1 MKQST
6 AKNLR
11 QRWNISRWA
20 IALPWLTICFWLS
33 VVIAGLFAFSS
44 LKYGLFPEVSFPV
57 VVVQATAN
65 FDNTIETE
73 TQITTPIEKAV
84 KILETK
90 GMYELRSST
99 YPGQAVINIAFTTL
113 SNLKSATTDV
123 ETALKQVPLPPE
135 TNLDIISLD
144 LNESAAI
151 SYTIVSDSKTL
162 KELTAIAQNQIIPT
176 ISELPEILKVNLLG
190 DASLKQKDT
199 DTSLPNTFPTLVS
212 FNNQNAIAFQVVK
225 RADANTLEAVSKV
238 EATVAKMQSDLP
250 EIKLVLA
257 ETQADYIQEATQAT
271 IDALLLAIILAVAVI
286 FPFLRNFSATIITA
300 LAIPIS
306 LLGTCIVMAIFGF
319 NLETITLL
327 ALAIII
333 GIIVDDAIVDVENIA
348 RHLQAG
354 ETPKQA
360 AINGTDEIGLTVVA
374 STCTIAAVF
383 LPVALMGDT
392 LGQFFQPFGLTVSA
406 AVLISLLVART
417 LSPVLSVWW
426 LNEVRSQKFEGRK
439 LQFEVTGQELEENY
453 DEVRSY
459 LKQDGLLNQTPIKSQ
474 KLEGNYDEVRSQ
486 ELEVRSCFCNLESLF
501 NQIQKWENTLSNQYQ
516 KLLNWSLDHRKIVI
530 AIALLSFILGVAMI
544 PLIPKGLVPQ
554 LDRGEFNI
562 TYTYPLPNFVSN
574 TENTPSPQATPAPP
588 DNSIFAEGAFN
599 WISGLTKSPTRILLR
614 KSRRVAQQIEE
625 KVLSSPEVE
634 SVFSIAGFQGEPN
647 HGKIYVKLKKERSL
661 TTAQIQEQ
669 TRNALSEL
677 KNISISVEDIPF
689 VETGAGKPFEIM
701 LLGDNREILYNTA
714 QKIQTQIAKIPG
726 FVDLTIAPQYNNFDN
741 PMEITHRSQK
751 QVIYITANLSE
762 GLGLGN
768 AIDLAVE
775 IAQPILPPG
784 VKLDLGGD
792 SLRIGE
798 VFSSFFVTLGFSV
811 VCMLTVLVLLFGRF
825 LEPLVVGLCLPLSIV
840 GAMLGLLF
848 TQSDFGVIS
857 LLGLIFLLGL
867 LDKNALLLMDY
878 INQLRQSGLDR
889 RQAILQTGL
898 VRLRPILMTT
908 SSTVL
913 GMLPIALGLGAG
925 AELRQPLAV
934 AIIGG
939 LITSTL
945 LSLIVVPV
953 LYTLLEDWWRLTYS
967 RRSPTGERGILQ
979 PRKP

>member
-1 MKQST
+1 MKQSSG
-6 AKNLR
+6 KNLR

-20 IALPWLTICFWLS
+20 IANPWLTICFWLT
-33 VVIAGLFAFSS
+33 VTIAGLFAFSS
-44 LKYGLFPEVSFPV
+44 LKYALFPEVSFPV
-57 VVVQATAN
+57 VVVQAKAN
-65 FDNTIETE
+65 FDTAIETE
-73 TQITTPIEKAV
+73 REITAPIENAV

-99 YPGQAVINIAFTTL
+99 YQGQAVINMAFSTL
-113 SNLKSATTDV
+113 NNLSSATADV
-123 ETALKQVPLPPE
+123 ETALKQVTLPPE
-135 TNLDIISLD
+135 TSLEIISLD

-151 SYTIVSDSKTL
+151 SYAITSDSQTL
-162 KELTAIAQNQIIPT
+162 RELTKIAQNQIIPT
-176 ISELPEILKVNLLG
+176 IAELPGVLKVNLLG
-190 DASLKQKDT
+190 DASRKQKDRENLVS
-199 DTSLPNTFPTLVS
+199 TSPPSLVS
-212 FNNQNAIAFQVVK
+212 FNAKNAIAFQVVK
-225 RADANTLEAVSKV
+225 RSDANTLEVVSRV
-238 EATVAKMQSDLP
+238 EATVAKLQSDLP

-257 ETQADYIQEATQAT
+257 ETQADYIQEATKAT
-271 IDALLLAIILAVAVI
+271 IDALLLAIILAVAII
-286 FPFLRNFSATIITA
+286 FPFLRNVAATMITA

-348 RHLQAG
+348 RHLEAG
-354 ETPKQA
+354 ETPRQA
-360 AINGTDEIGLTVVA
+360 AISGTDEIGLTVVA

-383 LPVALMGDT
+383 LPVAFMGDT

-417 LSPVLSVWW
+417 LSPVLASWW
-426 LNEVRSQKFEGRK
+426 LNEVRSQKSEI
-439 LQFEVTGQELEENY
+439 
-453 DEVRSY
+453 RSY
-459 LKQDGLLNQTPIKSQ
+459 QNLEGNNNEVKSHKSTPREQENLLNQTPQ
-474 KLEGNYDEVRSQ
+474 
-486 ELEVRSCFCNLESLF
+486 
-501 NQIQKWENTLSNQYQ
+501 WEKTLSNQYQ

-530 AIALLSFILGVAMI
+530 AIALLSFVAGVAMI

-562 TYTYPLPNFVSN
+562 TYSYPLPNFATN
-574 TENTPSPQATPAPP
+574 TEKSLPPQEIQPP
-588 DNSIFAEGAFN
+588 PQNSIFGEGAFN
-599 WISGLTKSPTRILLR
+599 WINDLTNSPTRILLR
-614 KSRRVAQQIEE
+614 KSRRIAQQIEQI
-625 KVLSSPEVE
+625 VLSSPEVE

-647 HGKIYVKLKKERSL
+647 RGKVYVKLKKERSL
-661 TTAQIQEQ
+661 TTTQVQEQ
-669 TRNALSEL
+669 TRTALSEL
-677 KNISISVEDIPF
+677 EKVTVSVEDIPF

-701 LLGDNREILYNTA
+701 LLGDNREILHNSATE
-714 QKIQTQIAKIPG
+714 IQTQIQKIPG
-726 FVDLTIAPQYNNFDN
+726 FVDITITSQFQNFDN
-741 PMEITHRSQK
+741 PMEITRRGLK
-751 QVIYITANLSE
+751 QVVYITANLSD
-762 GLGLGN
+762 GLGLAD
-768 AIDLAVE
+768 AINLAVD
-775 IAQPILPPG
+775 IAQPILPDG
-784 VKLDLGGD
+784 VELDLGGD
-792 SLRIGE
+792 SLRVGE
-798 VFSSFFVTLGFSV
+798 VFGSFGVTLGLSV
-811 VCMLTVLVLLFGRF
+811 VCMLTVLFLLFGRF

-840 GAMLGLLF
+840 GAMLGLLV

-889 RQAILQTGL
+889 REAILQTGM

-934 AIIGG
+934 GIIGG

-953 LYTLLEDWWRLTYS
+953 LYTLLEDWWEL
-967 RRSPTGERGILQ
+967 
-979 PRKP
+979 

>member
-20 IALPWLTICFWLS
+20 IAKPWLTICFWLS
-33 VVIAGLFAFSS
+33 VVIAGFFAFSS

-113 SNLKSATTDV
+113 NNLKSATADV

-151 SYTIVSDSKTL
+151 SYAIISDSKTL
-162 KELTAIAQNQIIPT
+162 RELTAIAQNQIIPT
-176 ISELPEILKVNLLG
+176 ISKLPEVLKVNLLG

-199 DTSLPNTFPTLVS
+199 DTLLPNTFPTLVS
-212 FNNQNAIAFQVVK
+212 FNHKNAIAFQVVK

-250 EIKLVLA
+250 EIKLALA

-286 FPFLRNFSATIITA
+286 FPFLRNFPATIITA

-348 RHLQAG
+348 RHLEAG

-383 LPVALMGDT
+383 LPVAFMGDT

-417 LSPVLSVWW
+417 LSPVLAVWW
-426 LNEVRSQKFEGRK
+426 LNEVRSQKSEGRRQK
-439 LQFEVTGQELEENY
+439 AEGRRQKAEGNNNEVK
-453 DEVRSY
+453 SY
-459 LKQDGLLNQTPIKSQ
+459 LTQDGLLNQTPIRSQ
-474 KLEGNYDEVRSQ
+474 KSEGNYDEVRSQ
-486 ELEVRSCFCNLESLF
+486 ELEENNNEVKSYLKQDGLF
-501 NQIQKWENTLSNQYQ
+501 NQTQKWENTLSNQYQ

-562 TYTYPLPNFVSN
+562 TYTYPLPNFAKN
-574 TENTPSPQATPAPP
+574 TESVPPPQANQAPAN
-588 DNSIFAEGAFN
+588 NSIFPEGAFN
-599 WISGLTKSPTRILLR
+599 WISGLTQSPTRILLR

-625 KVLSSPEVE
+625 IVLFSPEVE

-647 HGKIYVKLKKERSL
+647 RGKIYVKLKKERSL
-661 TTAQIQEQ
+661 TTAQIQKQ
-669 TRNALSEL
+669 TRKALSEL
-677 KNISISVEDIPF
+677 KNISVSVEDIPF
-689 VETGAGKPFEIM
+689 VETGAGKPFEVM
-701 LLGDNREILYNTA
+701 LLGDNREIIYNTA
-714 QKIQTQIAKIPG
+714 QKIQTQIAKLPG

-741 PMEITHRSQK
+741 PMEITHRGQK
-751 QVIYITANLSE
+751 QVIYITANLSN

-953 LYTLLEDWWRLTYS
+953 LYTLLEDWWKLKLSGLTQRHY
-967 RRSPTGERGILQ
+967 I
-979 PRKP
+979 

>member
-1 MKQST
+1 MMKQSSG
-6 AKNLR
+6 KNLR

-20 IALPWLTICFWLS
+20 IAKPWLTICFWLT
-33 VVIAGLFAFSS
+33 VTIGGLFAFST
-44 LKYGLFPEVSFPV
+44 LKYALFPEVSFPV
-57 VVVQATAN
+57 VVVQVKSTFDTA
-65 FDNTIETE
+65 IETE
-73 TQITTPIEKAV
+73 KEITAPIENSV

-99 YPGQAVINIAFTTL
+99 YPGQAVINMAFSTL
-113 SNLKSATTDV
+113 NNLSSATADV
-123 ETALKQVPLPPE
+123 ETALKKVTLPPE
-135 TNLDIISLD
+135 SSLEIISLD

-151 SYTIVSDSKTL
+151 SYAITSESQTL
-162 KELTAIAQNQIIPT
+162 RELTKIAQNQIIPT
-176 ISELPEILKVNLLG
+176 IAELPGVLKVNLLG
-190 DASLKQKDT
+190 DTSRKQKDKEKLIS
-199 DTSLPNTFPTLVS
+199 TSPPTLVS
-212 FNNQNAIAFQVVK
+212 FNAKNAIAFQVVK
-225 RADANTLEAVSKV
+225 RADANTLEVVSRV
-238 EATVAKMQSDLP
+238 EATVAKLQSDLP

-257 ETQADYIQEATQAT
+257 ETQADYIQEATKAT
-271 IDALLLAIILAVAVI
+271 IDALLLGIILAVAVI
-286 FPFLRNFSATIITA
+286 FPFLRNFAATMITA

-333 GIIVDDAIVDVENIA
+333 GIIVDDAIVDVENIS
-348 RHLQAG
+348 RHIEAG

-360 AINGTDEIGLTVVA
+360 AISGTDEIGLTVVA

-383 LPVALMGDT
+383 LPVAFMGDT

-417 LSPVLSVWW
+417 LSPVLAS
-426 LNEVRSQKFEGRK
+426 NFKIQKSK
-439 LQFEVTGQELEENY
+439 V
-453 DEVRSY
+453 
-459 LKQDGLLNQTPIKSQ
+459 KSQ
-474 KLEGNYDEVRSQ
+474 KLEGNNEVKSQKSKVKSLNFEVRSQ
-486 ELEVRSCFCNLESLF
+486 ENEF
-501 NQIQKWENTLSNQYQ
+501 QIQKSKVKSLNLEGNDVSLKEDSLLNQTPQWEKTLSNQYQ
-516 KLLNWSLDHRKIVI
+516 KLLNFSLDHRKIVI
-530 AIALLSFILGVAMI
+530 AIALLSFVVGVAMI

-562 TYTYPLPNFVSN
+562 TYSYPLPTFATN
-574 TENTPSPQATPAPP
+574 TEKSPPSPEIQPP
-588 DNSIFAEGAFN
+588 PQNSIFGEGAFN
-599 WISGLTKSPTRILLR
+599 WINDLTNSPTRILLR
-614 KSRRVAQQIEE
+614 KSRRIAQQIE
-625 KVLSSPEVE
+625 KIVLSSPEVE

-647 HGKIYVKLKKERSL
+647 RGKVYVKLKKERSL
-661 TTAQIQEQ
+661 TTTQVQEQ
-669 TRNALSEL
+669 TRSALSEL
-677 KNISISVEDIPF
+677 EKVTVSVEDIPF

-701 LLGDNREILYNTA
+701 LLGDNREILHNTA
-714 QKIQTQIAKIPG
+714 TEIQTQIQKIPG
-726 FVDLTIAPQYNNFDN
+726 FVDITITSQFQNFDN
-741 PMEITHRSQK
+741 PLEITRRGLK
-751 QVIYITANLSE
+751 QVVYITANLSD
-762 GLGLGN
+762 GLGLAD
-768 AIDLAVE
+768 AINLAVDV
-775 IAQPILPPG
+775 AQPILPDG
-784 VKLDLGGD
+784 VELDLGGD
-792 SLRIGE
+792 SLRVGE
-798 VFSSFFVTLGFSV
+798 VFGSFGVTLGLSV
-811 VCMLTVLVLLFGRF
+811 VCMLTVLFLLFGRF

-840 GAMLGLLF
+840 GAMLGLLV

-889 RQAILQTGL
+889 REAILQTGM

-953 LYTLLEDWWRLTYS
+953 LYTLLEDWWEL
-967 RRSPTGERGILQ
+967 
-979 PRKP
+979 

>member
-20 IALPWLTICFWLS
+20 IAKPWLTICFWLS
-33 VVIAGLFAFSS
+33 VVIAGFFAFSS

-113 SNLKSATTDV
+113 NNLKSATADV

-151 SYTIVSDSKTL
+151 SYAIISDSKTL
-162 KELTAIAQNQIIPT
+162 RELTAIAQNQIIPT
-176 ISELPEILKVNLLG
+176 ISKLPEVLKVNLLG

-199 DTSLPNTFPTLVS
+199 DTLLPNTFPTLVS
-212 FNNQNAIAFQVVK
+212 FNHKNAIAFQVVK

-250 EIKLVLA
+250 EIKLALA

-286 FPFLRNFSATIITA
+286 FPFLRNFPATIITA

-348 RHLQAG
+348 RHLEAG

-383 LPVALMGDT
+383 LPVAFMGDT

-417 LSPVLSVWW
+417 LSPVLAVWW
-426 LNEVRSQKFEGRK
+426 LNEVRSQKSEGRRQK
-439 LQFEVTGQELEENY
+439 AEGRRQKAEGNNNEVK
-453 DEVRSY
+453 SY
-459 LKQDGLLNQTPIKSQ
+459 LTQDGLLNQTPIRSQ
-474 KLEGNYDEVRSQ
+474 KSEGNYDEVRSQ
-486 ELEVRSCFCNLESLF
+486 ELEENNNEVKSYLKQDNLL
-501 NQIQKWENTLSNQYQ
+501 NQTQKWENTLSHQYQ
-516 KLLNWSLDHRKIVI
+516 KLLNWSLDHRKVVI
-530 AIALLSFILGVAMI
+530 AIALLSFILGMAMI

-562 TYTYPLPNFVSN
+562 TYTYPLPNFAKN
-574 TENTPSPQATPAPP
+574 TENFPPPQANQAPAN
-588 DNSIFAEGAFN
+588 NSIFPEGAFN
-599 WISGLTKSPTRILLR
+599 WISGLTQSPTRILLR
-614 KSRRVAQQIEE
+614 KSRRVAQNIEE
-625 KVLSSPEVE
+625 IVLSSPEVE

-647 HGKIYVKLKKERSL
+647 RGKIYVKLKKERSL
-661 TTAQIQEQ
+661 TTAQIQKQ
-669 TRNALSEL
+669 TRKALSEL
-677 KNISISVEDIPF
+677 KNISVSVEDIPF
-689 VETGAGKPFEIM
+689 VETGAGKPFEVM
-701 LLGDNREILYNTA
+701 LLGDNREIIYNTA
-714 QKIQTQIAKIPG
+714 QKIQTQIAKLPG

-792 SLRIGE
+792 SLRVGE
-798 VFSSFFVTLGFSV
+798 VFGSFFVTLGFSV

-878 INQLRQSGLDR
+878 INQLRQSGLER

-953 LYTLLEDWWRLTYS
+953 LYTLLEDWWKLKLSGLTQRHY
-967 RRSPTGERGILQ
+967 I
-979 PRKP
+979 

>member
-1 MKQST
+1 MKQSS
-6 AKNLR
+6 AKNMR
-11 QRWNISRWA
+11 RRWNISRWA
-20 IALPWLTICFWLS
+20 IAKPWLTICFWLT
-33 VVIAGLFAFSS
+33 VTIAGLFAFSS
-44 LKYGLFPEVSFPV
+44 LKYALFPEVSFPV
-57 VVVQATAN
+57 VVIQAKAAFDTA
-65 FDNTIETE
+65 IETE
-73 TQITTPIEKAV
+73 TQVTAPIEKAV
-84 KILETK
+84 KTLETK

-99 YPGQAVINIAFTTL
+99 YPGQVVINMAFSTL
-113 SNLKSATTDV
+113 NNLSSATADV
-123 ETALKQVPLPPE
+123 ETALQQVTLPPE
-135 TNLDIISLD
+135 TSLEIISLD

-151 SYTIVSDSKTL
+151 SYAITSDSQTL
-162 KELTAIAQNQIIPT
+162 RELTKIAQNQIIPS
-176 ISELPEILKVNLLG
+176 IAELPGVLKVNLLG
-190 DASLKQKDT
+190 DTSRKQKDT
-199 DTSLPNTFPTLVS
+199 DTLLSTTPPTLVS
-212 FNNQNAIAFQVVK
+212 FNAKNAIAFQVVK
-225 RADANTLEAVSKV
+225 RADANTLEVVSRV
-238 EATVAKMQSDLP
+238 EATVAKLQSDLP

-257 ETQADYIQEATQAT
+257 ETQADYIQEASKAT
-271 IDALLLAIILAVAVI
+271 IDALLLGIILAVAVI
-286 FPFLRNFSATIITA
+286 FPFLRNFAATMITA

-306 LLGTCIVMAIFGF
+306 LLGTCIVMAISGF

-327 ALAIII
+327 ALAIVI

-348 RHLQAG
+348 RHLEAG
-354 ETPKQA
+354 ETPRQA
-360 AINGTDEIGLTVVA
+360 AISGTDEIGLTVVA

-383 LPVALMGDT
+383 LPVAFMGDT

-417 LSPVLSVWW
+417 LSPVLAVWW
-426 LNEVRSQKFEGRK
+426 LNELRTQNSKLRSLKFDVRSQNLEG
-439 LQFEVTGQELEENY
+439 N
-453 DEVRSY
+453 DEVKSQKLERHNNEVKSY
-459 LKQDGLLNQTPIKSQ
+459 LKQDNLLNQIPQ
-474 KLEGNYDEVRSQ
+474 
-486 ELEVRSCFCNLESLF
+486 
-501 NQIQKWENTLSNQYQ
+501 WEKTLSNQYQ

-530 AIALLSFILGVAMI
+530 AIALLSFVVGVAMI

-562 TYTYPLPNFVSN
+562 TYSYPLPNFATN
-574 TENTPSPQATPAPP
+574 TEKSPPP
-588 DNSIFAEGAFN
+588 QEIQPPPNNSIFAEGAFN
-599 WISGLTKSPTRILLR
+599 WISDLTKSPTRILLR
-614 KSRRVAQQIEE
+614 KSRRIAQQIE
-625 KVLSSPEVE
+625 KIVLSSPEVE

-647 HGKIYVKLKKERSL
+647 RGKVYVKLKKERSL

-669 TRNALSEL
+669 TRTALSKLE
-677 KNISISVEDIPF
+677 KVTVSVEDIPF
-689 VETGAGKPFEIM
+689 VETGAGKPFEVM
-701 LLGDNREILYNTA
+701 LLGDNREILHNTA
-714 QKIQTQIAKIPG
+714 TEIKTQIEKIPG
-726 FVDLTIAPQYNNFDN
+726 FVDITVTSQFNNNDN
-741 PMEITHRSQK
+741 PIEITHRGLK
-751 QVIYITANLSE
+751 QVVYITANLSD
-762 GLGLGN
+762 GLGLAD

-775 IAQPILPPG
+775 VAQPILPPG

-798 VFSSFFVTLGFSV
+798 VFSSFSVTLGLSV

-840 GAMLGLLF
+840 GAMLGLLV
-848 TQSDFGVIS
+848 TQSYFGVIS

-889 RQAILQTGL
+889 REAILQTGA

-908 SSTVL
+908 TSTVL

-953 LYTLLEDWWRLTYS
+953 LYTLLEDLWGLKS
-967 RRSPTGERGILQ
+967 R
-979 PRKP
+979 

>member
-1 MKQST
+1 MKQSSV
-6 AKNLR
+6 KNLR
-11 QRWNISRWA
+11 RRWNISRWA
-20 IALPWLTICFWLS
+20 IAKPWLTICFWLT
-33 VVIAGLFAFSS
+33 VTIAGLFAFSS
-44 LKYGLFPEVSFPV
+44 LKYALFPEVSFPV
-57 VVVQATAN
+57 VVIQAKASFDTA
-65 FDNTIETE
+65 TETE
-73 TQITTPIEKAV
+73 REITAPIENAV
-84 KILETK
+84 KNLETE

-99 YPGQAVINIAFTTL
+99 YPGQAVINMAFSTL
-113 SNLKSATTDV
+113 YNLSSATANV
-123 ETALKQVPLPPE
+123 ETALKQVTLPPE
-135 TNLDIISLD
+135 TSLEIISLD

-151 SYTIVSDSKTL
+151 SYAITSESKTL
-162 KELTAIAQNQIIPT
+162 KELTKIAQNQIIPT
-176 ISELPEILKVNLLG
+176 IAELPGVLKVNLLG
-190 DASLKQKDT
+190 DASRKQKDNENLIS
-199 DTSLPNTFPTLVS
+199 TSPPTLVS
-212 FNNQNAIAFQVVK
+212 FNAKNAIAFQVVK
-225 RADANTLEAVSKV
+225 RADANTLEVVSKV
-238 EATVAKMQSDLP
+238 EATVVKLQSDLP

-271 IDALLLAIILAVAVI
+271 IDALLLGIILAVAVI
-286 FPFLRNFSATIITA
+286 FPFLRNLTATMITA

-348 RHLQAG
+348 RHLEAG

-360 AINGTDEIGLTVVA
+360 AISGTDEIGLTVVA

-383 LPVALMGDT
+383 LPVAFMGDT

-417 LSPVLSVWW
+417 LSPVLASWW
-426 LNEVRSQKFEGRK
+426 LGKKEEGRRK
-439 LQFEVTGQELEENY
+439 KEEGKGLTQKPGLSKKSPELSNQDNKPGFLFEQGIEVTQ
-453 DEVRSY
+453 
-459 LKQDGLLNQTPIKSQ
+459 KPGLSRKYRDLNNQRNKPGF
-474 KLEGNYDEVRSQ
+474 LFGN
-486 ELEVRSCFCNLESLF
+486 
-501 NQIQKWENTLSNQYQ
+501 ILSNQYQ

-530 AIALLSFILGVAMI
+530 VIALLSFVAGVGMI

-562 TYTYPLPNFVSN
+562 TYSYPLPTFTTN
-574 TENTPSPQATPAPP
+574 TEKSPPP
-588 DNSIFAEGAFN
+588 QEIKPPPENSIFGEGAFN
-599 WISGLTKSPTRILLR
+599 WMSDITNSPTRILLR
-614 KSRRVAQQIEE
+614 KSRRIAQQIE
-625 KVLSSPEVE
+625 KIVLSSPEVE
-634 SVFSIAGFQGEPN
+634 SVFTIAGFQGEPN
-647 HGKIYVKLKKERSL
+647 RGKVYVKLKKERSL
-661 TTAQIQEQ
+661 TTAQVQEQ
-669 TRNALSEL
+669 TRTALSEL
-677 KNISISVEDIPF
+677 EKVTISVEDIPF

-701 LLGDNREILYNTA
+701 LLGDNREILHNTA
-714 QKIQTQIAKIPG
+714 TEIQTQIQKIPG
-726 FVDLTIAPQYNNFDN
+726 FVDITITSQFQNFDN
-741 PMEITHRSQK
+741 PIEISRRGLK
-751 QVIYITANLSE
+751 QVVYITANLSD
-762 GLGLGN
+762 GLGLAD

-775 IAQPILPPG
+775 VAQPILPDG
-784 VKLDLGGD
+784 VELDLGGD
-792 SLRIGE
+792 SLRVGE
-798 VFSSFFVTLGFSV
+798 VFGSFAVTLGLSV
-811 VCMLTVLVLLFGRF
+811 VCMLTVLFLLFGRL

-840 GAMLGLLF
+840 GAMLGLLV

-878 INQLRQSGLDR
+878 INQLRQSGLER
-889 RQAILQTGL
+889 REAILETGV

-953 LYTLLEDWWRLTYS
+953 LYSLLEDLWDCKNS
-967 RRSPTGERGILQ
+967 
-979 PRKP
+979 

>member
-11 QRWNISRWA
+11 QRWNISRRA
-20 IALPWLTICFWLS
+20 IAKPWLTICFWLS
-33 VVIAGLFAFSS
+33 VVIAGFFAFSS

-113 SNLKSATTDV
+113 NNLKSATADV

-151 SYTIVSDSKTL
+151 SYAIVSDSKTL

-176 ISELPEILKVNLLG
+176 ISELPEVLKVNLLG
-190 DASLKQKDT
+190 DASFKQKDT

-212 FNNQNAIAFQVVK
+212 FNHKNAIAFQVVK

-238 EATVAKMQSDLP
+238 EATVAKMQSELP
-250 EIKLVLA
+250 EIKLALA

-306 LLGTCIVMAIFGF
+306 LLGTCIIMAIFGF

-333 GIIVDDAIVDVENIA
+333 GIVVDDAIVDVENIA
-348 RHLQAG
+348 RHLEAG
-354 ETPKQA
+354 ETPRQA

-383 LPVALMGDT
+383 LPVAFMGDT

-417 LSPVLSVWW
+417 LSPVLAVWW
-426 LNEVRSQKFEGRK
+426 LNEVRSQKS
-439 LQFEVTGQELEENY
+439 
-453 DEVRSY
+453 EVRSQKSEGRRQKAEGNNNEVKSY
-459 LKQDGLLNQTPIKSQ
+459 LTQDGLLNQTPIRSQ
-474 KLEGNYDEVRSQ
+474 KSEGNYDEVRSQ
-486 ELEVRSCFCNLESLF
+486 ELEENNNEVKSYLKQDNLL
-501 NQIQKWENTLSNQYQ
+501 NQTQKWENTLSHQYQ
-516 KLLNWSLDHRKIVI
+516 KLLNWSLDHRKVVI
-530 AIALLSFILGVAMI
+530 AIALLSFILGMAMI

-562 TYTYPLPNFVSN
+562 TYTYPLPNFAKN
-574 TENTPSPQATPAPP
+574 TENFPPPQANQAPAN
-588 DNSIFAEGAFN
+588 NSIFPEGAFN
-599 WISGLTKSPTRILLR
+599 WISGLTQSPTRILLR
-614 KSRRVAQQIEE
+614 KSRRVAQNIEE
-625 KVLSSPEVE
+625 IVLSSPEVE

-647 HGKIYVKLKKERSL
+647 RGKIYVKLKKERSL
-661 TTAQIQEQ
+661 TTAQIQKQ
-669 TRNALSEL
+669 TRKALSEL
-677 KNISISVEDIPF
+677 KNISVSVEDIPF
-689 VETGAGKPFEIM
+689 VETGAGKPFEVM
-701 LLGDNREILYNTA
+701 LLGDNREIIYNTA
-714 QKIQTQIAKIPG
+714 QKIQTQIAKLPG

-768 AIDLAVE
+768 AIDLALE
-775 IAQPILPPG
+775 ISQPILPPG

-792 SLRIGE
+792 SLRVGE
-798 VFSSFFVTLGFSV
+798 VFGSFFVTLGFSV

-878 INQLRQSGLDR
+878 INQLRQSGLER

-953 LYTLLEDWWRLTYS
+953 LYTLLEDWWRLKLYYVRLNS
-967 RRSPTGERGILQ
+967 Y
-979 PRKP
+979 K

>member
-20 IALPWLTICFWLS
+20 IAKPWLTICFWLS
-33 VVIAGLFAFSS
+33 VVIAGFFAFSS

-113 SNLKSATTDV
+113 NNLKSATADV

-151 SYTIVSDSKTL
+151 SYAIISDSKTL
-162 KELTAIAQNQIIPT
+162 RELTAIAQNQIIPT
-176 ISELPEILKVNLLG
+176 ISKLPEVLKVNLLG

-199 DTSLPNTFPTLVS
+199 DTLLPNTFPTLVS
-212 FNNQNAIAFQVVK
+212 FNHKNAIAFQVVK

-250 EIKLVLA
+250 EIKLALA

-286 FPFLRNFSATIITA
+286 FPFLRNFPATIITA

-348 RHLQAG
+348 RHLEAG

-383 LPVALMGDT
+383 LPVAFMGDT

-417 LSPVLSVWW
+417 LSPVLAVWW
-426 LNEVRSQKFEGRK
+426 LNEVRSQKSEGRRQK
-439 LQFEVTGQELEENY
+439 AEGRRQKAEGNNNEVK
-453 DEVRSY
+453 SY
-459 LKQDGLLNQTPIKSQ
+459 LTQDGLLNQTPIRSQ
-474 KLEGNYDEVRSQ
+474 KSEGNYDEVRSQ
-486 ELEVRSCFCNLESLF
+486 ELEENNNEVKSYLKQDNLL
-501 NQIQKWENTLSNQYQ
+501 NQTQKWENTLSHQYQ
-516 KLLNWSLDHRKIVI
+516 KLLNWSLDHRKVVI
-530 AIALLSFILGVAMI
+530 AIALLSFILGMAMI

-554 LDRGEFNI
+554 
-562 TYTYPLPNFVSN
+562 
-574 TENTPSPQATPAPP
+574 
-588 DNSIFAEGAFN
+588 
-599 WISGLTKSPTRILLR
+599 
-614 KSRRVAQQIEE
+614 
-625 KVLSSPEVE
+625 
-634 SVFSIAGFQGEPN
+634 
-647 HGKIYVKLKKERSL
+647 
-661 TTAQIQEQ
+661 
-669 TRNALSEL
+669 
-677 KNISISVEDIPF
+677 
-689 VETGAGKPFEIM
+689 
-701 LLGDNREILYNTA
+701 
-714 QKIQTQIAKIPG
+714 
-726 FVDLTIAPQYNNFDN
+726 
-741 PMEITHRSQK
+741 
-751 QVIYITANLSE
+751 
-762 GLGLGN
+762 
-768 AIDLAVE
+768 
-775 IAQPILPPG
+775 
-784 VKLDLGGD
+784 
-792 SLRIGE
+792 
-798 VFSSFFVTLGFSV
+798 
-811 VCMLTVLVLLFGRF
+811 
-825 LEPLVVGLCLPLSIV
+825 
-840 GAMLGLLF
+840 
-848 TQSDFGVIS
+848 
-857 LLGLIFLLGL
+857 
-867 LDKNALLLMDY
+867 
-878 INQLRQSGLDR
+878 
-889 RQAILQTGL
+889 
-898 VRLRPILMTT
+898 
-908 SSTVL
+908 
-913 GMLPIALGLGAG
+913 
-925 AELRQPLAV
+925 
-934 AIIGG
+934 
-939 LITSTL
+939 
-945 LSLIVVPV
+945 
-953 LYTLLEDWWRLTYS
+953 
-967 RRSPTGERGILQ
+967 
-979 PRKP
+979 

>member
-1 MKQST
+1 MKQSK

-20 IALPWLTICFWLS
+20 IAQPWLTICFWLS
-33 VVIAGLFAFSS
+33 VVIAGIFAFSS

-84 KILETK
+84 KILEKK

-99 YPGQAVINIAFTTL
+99 YPGQAVINIAFTTQ
-113 SNLKSATTDV
+113 SNLTSATADV
-123 ETALKQVPLPPE
+123 ETTLKQVPLPPE

-151 SYTIVSDSKTL
+151 SYAIISDSKTL
-162 KELTAIAQNQIIPT
+162 RELTAIAQNQIIPT
-176 ISELPEILKVNLLG
+176 ISELPEVLKVNLLG
-190 DASLKQKDT
+190 DSSLKQKDT

-250 EIKLVLA
+250 EIKLLLA

-348 RHLQAG
+348 RHLEAG

-383 LPVALMGDT
+383 LPVAFMGDT

-417 LSPVLSVWW
+417 LSPVLAVWW
-426 LNEVRSQKFEGRK
+426 LNEVRSQKFEGRSLK
-439 LQFEVTGQELEENY
+439 SEVRSQKFEVRSQELDGNNN
-453 DEVRSY
+453 EVKSY
-459 LKQDGLLNQTPIKSQ
+459 LKQDGLLNQTPIRSQ
-474 KLEGNYDEVRSQ
+474 KLEGNYDEVRTQNS
-486 ELEVRSCFCNLESLF
+486 EVRSSFYNLESLF
-501 NQIQKWENTLSNQYQ
+501 NQTQQLEKTLSDRYQ

-562 TYTYPLPNFVSN
+562 TYTYPLPNFAKN
-574 TENTPSPQATPAPP
+574 TENTPSPQVTPEPP

-599 WISGLTKSPTRILLR
+599 WISDLTKSPTRILLR
-614 KSRRVAQQIEE
+614 KSRRIAQNIEE
-625 KVLSSPEVE
+625 IVLSSPEVE

-647 HGKIYVKLKKERSL
+647 RGKIYVKLKKERSL

-669 TRNALSEL
+669 TRKALSDL

-701 LLGDNREILYNTA
+701 LLGDNLETLYNTA

-726 FVDLTIAPQYNNFDN
+726 FVDLTIAPQYNNNFDN

-792 SLRIGE
+792 SLRVGE
-798 VFSSFFVTLGFSV
+798 VFGSFFVTLGFSV

-939 LITSTL
+939 LTTSTL

-953 LYTLLEDWWRLTYS
+953 LYTLLEDWWKLKLS
-967 RRSPTGERGILQ
+967 
-979 PRKP
+979 

>member
-1 MKQST
+1 MMKQSSG
-6 AKNLR
+6 KNLR

-20 IALPWLTICFWLS
+20 IANPWLTICFWLT
-33 VVIAGLFAFSS
+33 VTIAGLFAFSS
-44 LKYGLFPEVSFPV
+44 LKYALFPEVSFPV
-57 VVVQATAN
+57 VVVQAKAN
-65 FDNTIETE
+65 FDTAIETE
-73 TQITTPIEKAV
+73 REITAPIENAV

-99 YPGQAVINIAFTTL
+99 YQGQAVINMAFSTL
-113 SNLKSATTDV
+113 NNLSSATADV
-123 ETALKQVPLPPE
+123 ETALKQVTLPPE
-135 TNLDIISLD
+135 TSLEIISLD

-151 SYTIVSDSKTL
+151 SYAITSDSQTL
-162 KELTAIAQNQIIPT
+162 RELTKIAQNQIIPT
-176 ISELPEILKVNLLG
+176 IAELPGVLKVNLLG
-190 DASLKQKDT
+190 DASRKQKDRENLVS
-199 DTSLPNTFPTLVS
+199 TSPPSLVS
-212 FNNQNAIAFQVVK
+212 FNAKNAIAFQVVK
-225 RADANTLEAVSKV
+225 RSDANTLEVVSRV
-238 EATVAKMQSDLP
+238 EATVAKLQSDLP

-257 ETQADYIQEATQAT
+257 ETQADYIQEATKAT
-271 IDALLLAIILAVAVI
+271 IDALLLAIILAVAII
-286 FPFLRNFSATIITA
+286 FPFLRNVAATMITA

-348 RHLQAG
+348 RHLEAG
-354 ETPKQA
+354 ETPRQA
-360 AINGTDEIGLTVVA
+360 AISGTDEIGLTVVA

-383 LPVALMGDT
+383 LPVAFMGDT

-417 LSPVLSVWW
+417 LSPVLASWW
-426 LNEVRSQKFEGRK
+426 LNEVRSQKSEI
-439 LQFEVTGQELEENY
+439 
-453 DEVRSY
+453 RSY
-459 LKQDGLLNQTPIKSQ
+459 QNLEGNNNEVKSHKSTPREQENLLNQTPQ
-474 KLEGNYDEVRSQ
+474 
-486 ELEVRSCFCNLESLF
+486 
-501 NQIQKWENTLSNQYQ
+501 WEKTLSNQYQ

-530 AIALLSFILGVAMI
+530 AIALLSFVAGVAMI

-562 TYTYPLPNFVSN
+562 TYSYPLPNFATN
-574 TENTPSPQATPAPP
+574 TEKSLPPQEIQPP
-588 DNSIFAEGAFN
+588 PQNSIFGEGAFN
-599 WISGLTKSPTRILLR
+599 WINDLTNSPTRILLR
-614 KSRRVAQQIEE
+614 KSRRIAQQIEQI
-625 KVLSSPEVE
+625 VLSSPEVE

-647 HGKIYVKLKKERSL
+647 RGKVYVKLKKERSL
-661 TTAQIQEQ
+661 TTTQVQEQ
-669 TRNALSEL
+669 TRTALSEL
-677 KNISISVEDIPF
+677 EKVTVSVEDIPF

-701 LLGDNREILYNTA
+701 LLGDNREILHNSATE
-714 QKIQTQIAKIPG
+714 IQTQIQKIPG
-726 FVDLTIAPQYNNFDN
+726 FVDITITSQFQNFDN
-741 PMEITHRSQK
+741 PMEITRRGLK
-751 QVIYITANLSE
+751 QVVYITANLSD
-762 GLGLGN
+762 GLGLAD
-768 AIDLAVE
+768 AINLAVD
-775 IAQPILPPG
+775 IAQPILPDG
-784 VKLDLGGD
+784 VELDLGGD
-792 SLRIGE
+792 SLRVGE
-798 VFSSFFVTLGFSV
+798 VFGSFGVTLGLSV
-811 VCMLTVLVLLFGRF
+811 VCMLTVLFLLFGRF

-840 GAMLGLLF
+840 GAMLGLLV

-889 RQAILQTGL
+889 REAILQTGM

-934 AIIGG
+934 GIIGG

-953 LYTLLEDWWRLTYS
+953 LYTLLEDWWEL
-967 RRSPTGERGILQ
+967 
-979 PRKP
+979 

>member
-1 MKQST
+1 MKKQSS

-20 IALPWLTICFWLS
+20 IANPWLTICFWLT
-33 VVIAGLFAFSS
+33 VTIAGLFAFSS
-44 LKYGLFPEVSFPV
+44 LKYALFPEVSFPV
-57 VVVQATAN
+57 VVVQAKATFDTA
-65 FDNTIETE
+65 IETE
-73 TQITTPIEKAV
+73 REITAPIENAV

-99 YPGQAVINIAFTTL
+99 YPGQAVINMAFSTL
-113 SNLKSATTDV
+113 YNLSSATADV
-123 ETALKQVPLPPE
+123 ETVLKQVTLPPE
-135 TNLDIISLD
+135 TSLEIISLD

-151 SYTIVSDSKTL
+151 SYAITSESKTL
-162 KELTAIAQNQIIPT
+162 KELTKIAQNKIIST
-176 ISELPEILKVNLLG
+176 IAELPGVFKVNLLG
-190 DASLKQKDT
+190 DASRKQKDNEKLIST
-199 DTSLPNTFPTLVS
+199 LPPTLVS
-212 FNNQNAIAFQVVK
+212 FNAKNAIAFQVVK
-225 RADANTLEAVSKV
+225 RADANTLEVVSMV
-238 EATVAKMQSDLP
+238 EATVAKLQSDLP

-257 ETQADYIQEATQAT
+257 ETQADYIQEATKAT

-286 FPFLRNFSATIITA
+286 FPFLRNFTATIITA

-333 GIIVDDAIVDVENIA
+333 GIIVDDAIVDVENIS
-348 RHLQAG
+348 RHLEAG

-360 AINGTDEIGLTVVA
+360 AISGTDEIGLTVVA

-383 LPVALMGDT
+383 LPVAFMGDT

-426 LNEVRSQKFEGRK
+426 LNELRSQ
-439 LQFEVTGQELEENY
+439 EVGTLHAT
-453 DEVRSY
+453 S
-459 LKQDGLLNQTPIKSQ
+459 
-474 KLEGNYDEVRSQ
+474 VRSQ
-486 ELEVRSCFCNLESLF
+486 ELGVRSQNLEGNYVALKPDNLS
-501 NQIQKWENTLSNQYQ
+501 NQIPQNEFKSQNSKFKSYLKPDNLSNQIPQWEKNLSNQYQ
-516 KLLNWSLDHRKIVI
+516 KLLNFSLDHRKIVI
-530 AIALLSFILGVAMI
+530 AIALLSFVAGVAMI
-544 PLIPKGLVPQ
+544 PLIPKGLTPQ

-562 TYTYPLPNFVSN
+562 TYSYPLPNFATN
-574 TENTPSPQATPAPP
+574 TEKSLSPQEIQPPP
-588 DNSIFAEGAFN
+588 DNSIFGEGAFN
-599 WISGLTKSPTRILLR
+599 WINDLTNSPTRILLR
-614 KSRRVAQQIEE
+614 KSRRIAQQIE
-625 KVLSSPEVE
+625 KIVLSSPEVE
-634 SVFSIAGFQGEPN
+634 SVFTIAGFQGEPN
-647 HGKIYVKLKKERSL
+647 RGKVYVKLKKERSL

-669 TRNALSEL
+669 TRIALSEL
-677 KNISISVEDIPF
+677 EKVTVSVEDIPF

-701 LLGDNREILYNTA
+701 LLGDNREILHNTA
-714 QKIQTQIAKIPG
+714 TEIQTQIEKIPG
-726 FVDLTIAPQYNNFDN
+726 FVDITITSQFQNFDN
-741 PMEITHRSQK
+741 PMEISRRGLK
-751 QVIYITANLSE
+751 QVVYITANLSD
-762 GLGLGN
+762 GLGLAD
-768 AIDLAVE
+768 AIDLAVDVAE
-775 IAQPILPPG
+775 SVLPDG
-784 VKLDLGGD
+784 VELDLGGD
-792 SLRIGE
+792 SLRVGE
-798 VFSSFFVTLGFSV
+798 VFGSFGVTLGLSV
-811 VCMLTVLVLLFGRF
+811 VCMLTVLFLLFGRF

-840 GAMLGLLF
+840 GAMLGLLI

-889 RQAILQTGL
+889 REAILETGV

-953 LYTLLEDWWRLTYS
+953 LYTLLEDLWDFH
-967 RRSPTGERGILQ
+967 
-979 PRKP
+979 

>member
-1 MKQST
+1 MKQSK

-20 IALPWLTICFWLS
+20 IAQPWLTICFWLT
-33 VVIAGLFAFSS
+33 VVIAGFFAFSS
-44 LKYGLFPEVSFPV
+44 LKYGLFPQVSFPV

-113 SNLKSATTDV
+113 SNLTSATADV

-135 TNLDIISLD
+135 TNLEIISLD

-151 SYTIVSDSKTL
+151 SYAIISNSKTL
-162 KELTAIAQNQIIPT
+162 RELTAIAQNQIIPT
-176 ISELPEILKVNLLG
+176 ISELPEVLKVNLLG

-225 RADANTLEAVSKV
+225 RANANTLEAVSKV
-238 EATVAKMQSDLP
+238 EATVAKMQSELP

-348 RHLQAG
+348 RHLEAG

-383 LPVALMGDT
+383 LPVAFMGDT

-417 LSPVLSVWW
+417 LSPVLAVWW
-426 LNEVRSQKFEGRK
+426 LNEVRSQKLEGRRHK
-439 LQFEVTGQELEENY
+439 AEGRRQKLEENNN
-453 DEVRSY
+453 EVRSQ
-459 LKQDGLLNQTPIKSQ
+459 KAEGRSQ
-474 KLEGNYDEVRSQ
+474 KLEGNYDEVRS
-486 ELEVRSCFCNLESLF
+486 SFYNLESLL
-501 NQIQKWENTLSNQYQ
+501 NQTQKWENTLSNRYQ
-516 KLLNWSLDHRKIVI
+516 KLLNWSLDNRKIVI
-530 AIALLSFILGVAMI
+530 AIALLSFILGVTMI

-562 TYTYPLPNFVSN
+562 TYTYPLPNFASN
-574 TENTPSPQATPAPP
+574 TENAPSPQATQAPAN
-588 DNSIFAEGAFN
+588 NSFFAEGAFN
-599 WISGLTKSPTRILLR
+599 WISDLTKSPTRILLR

-634 SVFSIAGFQGEPN
+634 SVFSIAGFQSEPN
-647 HGKIYVKLKKERSL
+647 RGKIYVKLKKERSF
-661 TTAQIQEQ
+661 TTVQIQEQ
-669 TRNALSEL
+669 TRKALSEL
-677 KNISISVEDIPF
+677 KNISVSVEDIPF
-689 VETGAGKPFEIM
+689 VETGAGKPFEVM
-701 LLGDNREILYNTA
+701 LLGDNLEILYNTA

-741 PMEITHRSQK
+741 PMEITHRAQK
-751 QVIYITANLSE
+751 QVIYITANLSD
-762 GLGLGN
+762 GIALGN

-792 SLRIGE
+792 SLRVGE
-798 VFSSFFVTLGFSV
+798 VFGSFFVTLGFSI

-953 LYTLLEDWWRLTYS
+953 LYTLLEDWWRLKL
-967 RRSPTGERGILQ
+967 R
-979 PRKP
+979 